1 MLLQRPLLAG
11 KRSHVYLF
19 MLITWI
25 ICYSFEM
32 LKPKNWR
39 QLLQLMLAVVL
50 DVVID
55 ASRAG

>member
-11 KRSHVYLF
+11 KRSHIYLF

-25 ICYSFEM
+25 IYYSFEM

-39 QLLQLMLAVVL
+39 
-50 DVVID
+50 
-55 ASRAG
+55 